1 MATIKKPSK
10 PKFKKYPK
18 MPKST
23 AAPEVWKNYEA
34 KAHAIDAENN
44 KKIADYKKKLAAY
57 ESAMKKKESVK
68 AFVAK
73 AKAKLSG
80 F

>member
-1 MATIKKPSK
+1 MAQIKKPSK

-18 MPKST
+18 MPKAS
-23 AAPEVWKNYEA
+23 ASPEAWKNYENRA
-34 KAHAIDAENN
+34 KAIDVENN
-44 KKIADYKKKLAAY
+44 KKIAEYKKKLAAY